1 MNQINPIPL
10 FKVFMSDEAVNT
22 VSNVLSSGYI
32 TQGPEVEKFE
42 EVLKNFFNN
51 DKVVTTNS
59 ATSGLHLIFHMLKEY
74 GLGEERIKID
84 SSEDHVLTTPLTCT
98 ATNWPIL
105 LNQIKLKWVDVN
117 PENCNMDLNDLEN
130 KLNENT
136 KAVLIVHWGG
146 YPVDLLRLR
155 EIQDNFQKKYGFKFL
170 IIEDAAHAF
179 GTKTKKEIIGNTG
192 NITSFSFQA
201 IKHLTS
207 VDGGCV
213 NFNYEEDV
221 ERAKLL
227 RWYGIDREENRKD
240 FRCESD
246 ILNVGFKFHMN
257 DVNAYIGRMNFE
269 PVTKNLLKIHK
280 NNGDF
285 YNTNLKNVKDVEL
298 MSYSSEWDVP
308 FWIYTIKVKNRD
320 SFMEHMK
327 SRNIIVSRVHERN
340 DKHTATKSY
349 QTDLPLLESFIDE
362 MVCIPVGWWVGES
375 EREHIVKSIKEG
387 WN

>member
-74 GLGEERIKID
+74 GLGEDRIKID

-179 GTKTKKEIIGNTG
+179 GTKTKKEMIGNTG

-340 DKHTATKSY
+340 DKHTATRSY

>member
-1 MNQINPIPL
+1 MNQTETIPL
-10 FKVFMSDEAVNT
+10 FKVFMSEEASNT

-42 EVLKNFFNN
+42 EVLKKYFNN

-74 GLGEERIKID
+74 GLGEDRIKIE

-98 ATNWPIL
+98 ATNWPII
-105 LNQIKLKWVDVN
+105 LNQINLKWVDVN

-130 KLNENT
+130 KLNKNT
-136 KAVLIVHWGG
+136 KAVLVVHWGG
-146 YPVDLLRLR
+146 YPVDLIRLR
-155 EIQDNFQKKYGFKFL
+155 EIQDNFQKKHGFKFL
-170 IIEDAAHAF
+170 ITEDAAHAF
-179 GTKTKKEIIGNTG
+179 GTRTKKEMIGNTG
-192 NITSFSFQA
+192 NISSFSFQA

-213 NFNYEEDV
+213 NFNFKEDV
-221 ERAKLL
+221 DRAKLL

-257 DVNAYIGRMNFE
+257 DVNAYIGRINFE

-280 NNGDF
+280 SNGDY
-285 YNTNLKNVKDVEL
+285 YNANLKNVQNVEL
-298 MSYSSEWDVP
+298 MNYSNEFEVP

-320 SFMEHMK
+320 GFMEHMK
-327 SRNIIVSRVHERN
+327 NKNIIVSRVHERN

-375 EREHIVKSIKEG
+375 EREYIVNSIKEG
-387 WN
+387 WV